1 MTELLLLRAERLGKS
16 YQRRRVVDDV
26 SFQVRPGEVVGL
38 LGPNGAGKTTCFNMV
53 VGLVA
58 PDGGRVLLGDEDLT
72 ALPMHQRAR
81 RGVGYL
87 PQEASIFRKLTVRQ
101 NFTAVLEALGV
112 GRAEREA
119 RAAEL
124 LHEFRL
130 EGVAESRGETLS
142 GGERRRAEVAR
153 SLLARPRYILF
164 DEPFA
169 GIDPIAV
176 AELQRLIAGL
186 SARGIG
192 VLLTDHNV
200 REALG
205 ICDRAYLL
213 SAGTLLEEGTPA
225 QLAASER
232 ARAVYLGDHFRLDV
246 VTERTR

>member
-1 MTELLLLRAERLGKS
+1 MSEGLLSAEGLVKS
-16 YQRRRVVDDV
+16 YRRRRVVDGV

-38 LGPNGAGKTTCFNMV
+38 LGPNGAGKTTSFNIV

-58 PDGGRVLLGDEDLT
+58 PDAGAVRLGDRDLT
-72 ALPMHQRAR
+72 RLPMHLRAR

-101 NFTAVLEALGV
+101 NFTAVLEALGH
-112 GRAEREA
+112 GRAEREE
-119 RAAEL
+119 RAAAL
-124 LHEFRL
+124 LAEFRL
-130 EGVAESRGETLS
+130 ETVAESLGETLS

-153 SLLARPRYILF
+153 SLLSDPRCILF

-169 GIDPIAV
+169 GVDPIAV

-186 SARGIG
+186 RDRGIG

-205 ICDRAYLL
+205 ICDRAYIL
-213 SAGTLLEEGTPA
+213 SEGKILEEGTPA
-225 QLAASER
+225 AIAASQR
-232 ARAVYLGDHFRLDV
+232 ARAVYLGERFRL
-246 VTERTR
+246 EPGQEARGA